1 MARYPVTARE
11 DDDASAALSAMSR
24 GRVRRLPVLDSAGRL
39 AGMVWLDDIVIRG
52 IEMGAVTPG
61 EIIETLRVL
70 YERPGRGPANPGVGR
85 RLTQM
90 EFDPLCAMSV

>member
-1 MARYPVTARE
+1 
-11 DDDASAALSAMSR
+11 MSR

-39 AGMVWLDDIVIRG
+39 AGMVSLDDIVIRG

-70 YERPGRGPANPGVGR
+70 YERRLAVVEPIPASAGV
-85 RLTQM
+85 
-90 EFDPLCAMSV
+90 